1 MKKCMKCGED
11 KELTFF
17 YPHSA
22 MKDGFLNKCKE
33 CTKLDVGK
41 HRKANLEKIRKYDRD
56 RGNRQSSEYLKEYR
70 KKYPEKYRA
79 MSIVNNAIR
88 TKKLFKCPCE
98 VCGEDNKVVA
108 HHDDYTKPLNIRW
121 LCQAHHKQWHAL
133 NGEGK
138 Y

>member
-1 MKKCMKCGED
+1 MKKCFKCGEH
-11 KELTFF
+11 KRESCF
-17 YPHSA
+17 YAHPS

-33 CTKLDVGK
+33 CAKKDSLQNRLK
-41 HRKANLEKIRKYDRD
+41 NIEKIRAYDRN
-56 RGNRQSSEYLKEYR
+56 RGNRQDKGYLKEYR
-70 KKYPEKYRA
+70 KKYPAKYRA
-79 MSIVNNAIR
+79 INIVNNAIR
-88 TKKLFKCPCE
+88 SKKLFKCPCE
-98 VCGEDNKVVA
+98 VCGEKKAVA